1 MNFMTIYFTE
11 LPHFKPPAQRR
22 PDRLHNISQISL
34 PAGLDVWSESW
45 SAGGVER
52 SIPHPPVSQRSRGT
66 TVWIYR
72 ASHCTMVLAHCR
84 ICKLVLKISLFY
96 TVLFENNIC
105 HVFCGHLTIMKP
117 QQYIKP
123 WRCHRLFLDI
133 TLHIAKQIHVHI
145 KRIAIC

>member
-1 MNFMTIYFTE
+1 MCLVFLMNFMTMYFTE

-52 SIPHPPVSQRSRGT
+52 SIPHPPVSQRSGGT

-84 ICKLVLKISLFY
+84 ICKLVLTDSLFY
-96 TVLFENNIC
+96 TVLFENNLSC
-105 HVFCGHLTIMKP
+105 
-117 QQYIKP
+117 
-123 WRCHRLFLDI
+123 FLWSSYYHGTTAI
-133 TLHIAKQIHVHI
+133 YKTLEVS
-145 KRIAIC
+145 